1 VRAPERTP
9 ERRRS
14 RERPPTAGAAFYC
27 MSSDVYFLGAVGM
40 INSLRL
46 LGHREP
52 IYLLDLGLS
61 EEQRGLLA
69 PEVSFVEAPADA
81 QPWLL
86 KTVAPLAHPAE
97 VMVLI
102 DADMIVTRPLTELIE
117 RAGEG
122 KVVAFENDMDR
133 FVPEWGELLEL
144 GELRR
149 QPYLCSALVAMGPP
163 LGEQVLRLLDDRQ
176 RRIDFERTF
185 FAENVAEYPLLYLDQ
200 DVLNAILASRVE
212 PDRLVSL
219 DYRLSPVTPFEG
231 LEVIDVDTLSCKH
244 VDGTEPYLLHHLLP
258 AKPWLRPMHDGAYSQ
273 LLKRLLVGTDLAV
286 RVPDR
291 MIPLRMREGPL
302 AYVERKR
309 VDAVVKLR
317 WHVGIALHR
326 IWTRLVALWR
336 QVAGRRH

>member
-1 VRAPERTP
+1 VSAPLQAADQQATVD
-9 ERRRS
+9 
-14 RERPPTAGAAFYC
+14 GAAFYC

-52 IYLLDLGLS
+52 IYLLDLGLTP
-61 EEQRGLLA
+61 EQRELLG
-69 PEVSFVEAPADA
+69 PEVSFVTAPPETP
-81 QPWLL
+81 PWLL

-102 DADMIVTRPLTELIE
+102 DVDMVVTRPLTELIE
-117 RAGEG
+117 RAGSG

-133 FVPEWGELLEL
+133 FVPEWGELLDL

-149 QPYLCSALVAMGPP
+149 QPYLCSALVAMGAEP
-163 LGEQVLRLLDDRQ
+163 GREVLRLLDDRQ
-176 RRIDFERTF
+176 RRVDFQRTF

-212 PDRLVSL
+212 PERVVSL
-219 DYRLSPVTPFEG
+219 DYRLSPVTPFDG
-231 LEVIDVDTLSCKH
+231 LEVLDTRTLACRH
-244 VDGTEPYLLHHLLP
+244 ADGTEPYLLHHLLP
-258 AKPWLRPMHDGAYSQ
+258 AKPWLRPMHDGAYSR
-273 LLKRLLVGTDLAV
+273 LLKRLLVGLDLAI

-291 MIPLRMREGPL
+291 MIPLRMRTGAL
-302 AYVERKR
+302 AYAERKR
-309 VDAVVKLR
+309 VDAVVKIR

-336 QVAGRRH
+336 RATGRER